1 MIYEG
6 KTTNQDKYWMILI
19 IGWVFVAYEY
29 ALRVSDSVILPQL
42 QEIFHLTPS
51 NLSLLSSGYYFAY
64 VIFMLPAGVIIDRIG
79 LYRAWLVAIGI
90 LVFGSVLF
98 SLSNNIE
105 MFIIARV
112 LMGVGSSF
120 AVIGVFAQC
129 VKSRYSG
136 LLIGITMGMCM
147 LGVIVGQGPWSAA
160 SSYLCS
166 WSGTYRYSAI
176 FGMIIWIAWLI
187 YGRCSMA
194 ISPVVLMNNIRLTL
208 SQLFKSPIF
217 YVLAL
222 FICVLSTPQTV
233 FMALWGPRYLSLLY
247 HLPETMAS
255 YINSLISVG
264 GLVGAILLGW
274 LSDVL
279 HNYIKSILVT
289 VGLLTVICFAF
300 VFNNLL
306 DGFTSA

>member
-1 MIYEG
+1 MKN
-6 KTTNQDKYWMILI
+6 KTTNQDKYWIILI
-19 IGWVFVAYEY
+19 IGWIFVTYEY

-64 VIFMLPAGVIIDRIG
+64 VIFMLPAGIIIDRIG

-98 SLSNNIE
+98 SLSNNLEI
-105 MFIIARV
+105 FIIARV
-112 LMGVGSSF
+112 FMGVGSSF

-129 VKSRYSG
+129 VKSRYCG

-147 LGVIVGQGPWSAA
+147 LGVILGQGPWSAV
-160 SSYLCS
+160 SSYLDS
-166 WSGTYRYSAI
+166 WSDTYRYSAI

-187 YGRCSMA
+187 YGRCS
-194 ISPVVLMNNIRLTL
+194 ISLVPVVLMNNIRLTL

-233 FMALWGPRYLSLLY
+233 FMALWGPRYLSLFY

-255 YINSLISVG
+255 YINSLMSVG
-264 GLVGAILLGW
+264 GLVGAIFLGW
-274 LSDVL
+274 LSD
-279 HNYIKSILVT
+279 IT
-289 VGLLTVICFAF
+289 R
-300 VFNNLL
+300 
-306 DGFTSA
+306 